1 MRFTLIDRIT
11 DLEPGRRLTA
21 VKGLT
26 LAEEY
31 LQDHFPLFPVMPG
44 VLMLEAL
51 YQAGAWLVRS
61 SEDFAHS
68 IVQLSEAHNVKYR
81 DFVEP
86 GQSLV
91 VTTELYK
98 QDSRRTWLKAEGT
111 VREQPAVIAKLV
123 LERFNLADRSPGGH
137 ETDAYVVHHLREQF
151 KRLYPPAQSSQR

>member
-11 DLEPGRRLTA
+11 DIEPGRRLIA

-91 VTTELYK
+91 VTTEIQK
-98 QDSRRTWLKAEGT
+98 QDSRLTWLKAHA
-111 VREQPAVIAKLV
+111 VARDQPAVKARLV
-123 LERFNLADRSPGGH
+123 LERFNLADRVPGGR
-137 ETDAYVVHHLREQF
+137 ETDAYVIQHLRAQF
-151 KRLYPPAQSSQR
+151 KTLYPPAR